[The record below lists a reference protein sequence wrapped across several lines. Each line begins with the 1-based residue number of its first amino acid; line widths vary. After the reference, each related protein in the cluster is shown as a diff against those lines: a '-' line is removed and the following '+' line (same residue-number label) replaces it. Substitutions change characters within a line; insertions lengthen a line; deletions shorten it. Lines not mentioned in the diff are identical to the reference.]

1 MVPLASKLVSSDSTD
16 EGADVVARDERE
28 QARAELIRAIE
39 QLGYP
44 AEFGEV
50 IAGELGGEKSMRRMT
65 SYLRGA
71 KPQSPEEIA
80 DEMLAILQMRHT
92 WVEQKISQRANDSM
106 TEFYNRP
113 R

>member
-1 MVPLASKLVSSDSTD
+1 MT
-16 EGADVVARDERE
+16 ARDGRERVRE
-28 QARAELIRAIE
+28 ELIRAVE

-71 KPQSPEEIA
+71 KPSSPEEIA

-113 R
+113 REEEA